1 MSVEHHKN
9 PIRESRL
16 EALGRWGQA
25 LGFLGGA
32 AIALA
37 SWSIAA
43 GMPFFLYTEAGS
55 TVMRLF
61 GKQNR
66 EKPKRESFFKRHTVK
81 AVGAH

>member
-1 MSVEHHKN
+1 MSAEHGKKPN
-9 PIRESRL
+9 IESRL

-37 SWSIAA
+37 SWSVAA
-43 GMPFFLYTEAGS
+43 GIPFFLYTEAGS
-55 TVMRLF
+55 TALRLF

-66 EKPKRESFFKRHTVK
+66 IKPKRESFFKRRAVK
-81 AVGAH
+81 AAAH